1 MASETAQNPT
11 TEQELHDY
19 LGAHPETRYMELLV
33 ADMNGMLR
41 GKRAPLADLGKAFRN
56 GVNFCAATVSL
67 DTKGATFDTVPFGS
81 LDGDPDVKA
90 RVVPGTLAPVPWSTV
105 PTAQAILELSE
116 LDGTSYYLDARQVLK
131 RALQPL
137 GDLGL
142 RPVMATELEFYL
154 VEQDGETFQPMLPR
168 IPGSDL
174 PQPGPQYAMLEDLAE
189 VDDFLADVHR
199 FCDVQNIPA
208 GAALSEFSPG
218 QFEINLQHV
227 DDPLRACEHALLLK
241 RVIKAAARENGLA
254 ATFMAKPFHGLPG
267 SGLHLHIS
275 LLDAEGHNVFAGE
288 SKDGPFSD
296 TLRHAVGGL
305 ARLMPESLAIFA
317 PNANSYR
324 RFVRGVF
331 APVDANW
338 GANHRAVSLRIPLST
353 PVNTRIEHR
362 VSGADANPYLV
373 TAALLAGLHYGISE
387 RIQPGP
393 MVKAREE
400 IEEQVNLPVRWPLA
414 LDAFDAGTVLP
425 DYLGTRFC
433 EVFAA
438 CRREE
443 EERFHSEI
451 TNRDYEWY
459 LRGV

>member
-1 MASETAQNPT
+1 MAARTTAK
-11 TEQELHDY
+11 ELQDY
-19 LGAHPETRYMELLV
+19 LKQHPDTRYMELLV

-41 GKRAPLADLGKAFRN
+41 GKRSPLADLGKAFKK

-67 DTKGATFDTVPFGS
+67 DTQGATFDTVPFGS

-90 RVVPGTLAPVPWSTV
+90 RVVPGTLVPVPWAV
-105 PTAQAILELSE
+105 IPTAQAMLELSE

-131 RALQPL
+131 RALEPL
-137 GDLGL
+137 HQLGL
-142 RPVMATELEFYL
+142 KPVMATELEFYL
-154 VEQDGETFQPMLPR
+154 VEHDGSDFRPQMPR
-168 IPGSDL
+168 IPGSDV
-174 PQPGPQYAMLEDLAE
+174 PQPGPQYAMLEDLAN

-199 FCDVQNIPA
+199 FCEVQNIPA

-241 RVIKAAARENGLA
+241 RAVKAAARHNGLA

-267 SGLHLHIS
+267 SGMHVHVS
-275 LLDAEGHNVFAGE
+275 LLDEAGNNVFAGE
-288 SKDGPFSD
+288 SADGAFSE

-305 ARLMPESLAIFA
+305 AKLMPESLAIFA

-324 RFVRGVF
+324 RFVQGVF
-331 APVDANW
+331 APVNNNW
-338 GANHRAVSLRIPLST
+338 GVNHRAVSLRIPLST
-353 PVNTRIEHR
+353 PVNTRVEHR
-362 VSGADANPYLV
+362 VSGADSNPYLV
-373 TAALLAGLHYGISE
+373 TAALMAGMHHGISE
-387 RIQPGP
+387 RVEPGP
-393 MVKAREE
+393 MVKARQV
-400 IEEQVNLPVRWPLA
+400 IEEEVNLPVRWPLA
-414 LDAFDAGTVLP
+414 LKAFDSGTVLP
-425 DYLGTRFC
+425 EYLGQRFC

-443 EERFHSEI
+443 EERFHAQI
-451 TNRDYEWY
+451 TDRDYEWY